1 MVLNLGDYAPTVLG
15 IHTVGFYIVQFL
27 TGLSDAASLFLVAAG
42 LSLIF
47 GVSRIVN
54 MAHGSFYML
63 GAYIAYVIITALP
76 HTALSFWAG
85 IALATLAVGVIGVII
100 EIFLLRRLYQAP
112 ELFLLMATF
121 AVLLVIQDL
130 ARWVFGPEDLMGPMA
145 PKLEGSINIMGAL
158 MPTYDIVLII
168 AAPLVLVFL
177 WLLLNRTRW
186 GILVRA
192 ATEDRE
198 MLAAL
203 GVNQKWL
210 FTSVFFL
217 GSLLAGLG
225 GAIQLPK
232 GGADLLMDMNVI
244 AAAFVIVVV
253 GGMGSIPGA
262 FLAAIII
269 GELGSFG
276 VLFLPQSTL
285 VMMFLVMAV
294 VLVIRPYGLL
304 GKPEQESGGS
314 ESFESILRPAPK
326 ALRIIGAIILV
337 VLILLPTVAG
347 KYQLVLLGEIAIFSL
362 ACMSLYFMMGPGGM
376 VSFGHA
382 AFFGGGAYAAALL
395 VHYVN
400 TPMNLTLLLAP
411 ICVGL
416 LALIIGWFCVRL
428 SGVYLA
434 MLTLAFAQIC
444 WSIVFQWSG
453 FTGGDDGILGIWPA
467 KWASNEVIFY
477 YLTLLISIGGILLL
491 RHLLFTPFGYTMRA
505 CRDSRLRADA
515 IGINVTRHQWLSFA
529 VAGMFAGL
537 AGGIY
542 VFSKG
547 SVFPDEMSI
556 PRSFDILLSVL
567 LGGIESISGPIV
579 GSTVFIWL
587 EDKISHLDFW
597 RLILGCIYILLVMAF
612 PQGIGGFFGSRFN
625 HYFSPETE
633 KINGKV

>member
-1 MVLNLGDYAPTVLG
+1 L
-15 IHTVGFYIVQFL
+15 GFYIVQFL
-27 TGLSDAASLFLVAAG
+27 TGLSDAATLFFVAAG

-47 GVSRIVN
+47 GVTRIVN
-54 MAHGSFYML
+54 MAHGSFYMI
-63 GAYIAYVIITALP
+63 GAYVAYFTISALP
-76 HTALSFWAG
+76 HSGFSFWGG
-85 IALATLAVGVIGVII
+85 ILIAAFAVGLVGVIV
-100 EIFLLRRLYQAP
+100 EVFLLRRLYRAP

-121 AVLLVIQDL
+121 AVVLVIQDL
-130 ARWVFGPEDLMGPMA
+130 ARWAFGPEDLLGPVA
-145 PKLEGSINIMGAL
+145 PGLEGSINILGAL
-158 MPTYDIVLII
+158 MPVYDLVLII
-168 AAPLVLVFL
+168 AAPLVLIAI
-177 WLLLNRTRW
+177 WLLLNHTRW
-186 GILVRA
+186 GVLVRA

-198 MLAAL
+198 MLGAL

-210 FTSVFFL
+210 FTSIVFL
-217 GSLLAGLG
+217 GSFLAGLG

-232 GGADLLMDMNVI
+232 GGADLLMDMNVL

-253 GGMGSIPGA
+253 GGMGSISGA
-262 FLAAIII
+262 FLAAVII

-304 GKPEQESGGS
+304 GKPETQEAVPE
-314 ESFESILRPAPK
+314 ESFESIMRPASRRMR
-326 ALRIIGAIILV
+326 LIGAI
-337 VLILLPTVAG
+337 LLAAFLLFPMVAG
-347 KYQLVLLGEIAIFSL
+347 RYQLVLFGEMAMFAL

-382 AFFGGGAYAAALL
+382 AFFGGGAYAAAL
-395 VHYVN
+395 VIHYIH
-400 TPMNLTLLLAP
+400 TPMGLALFLAP
-411 ICVGL
+411 LCMGL

-467 KWASNEVIFY
+467 KWASNEVVFY
-477 YLTLLISIGGILLL
+477 YLTLVISIGGILLL

-505 CRDSRLRADA
+505 CRDSRLRAGS
-515 IGINVTRHQWLSFA
+515 IGINVTRHQWFSFA
-529 VAGMFAGL
+529 VAGAFAGL

-556 PRSFDILLSVL
+556 TRSFDILLSVL

-579 GSTVFIWL
+579 GSSAFIWL
-587 EDKISHLDFW
+587 EDKISQIDFW
-597 RLILGCIYILLVMAF
+597 RLILGCIFIFLVSAF
-612 PQGIGGFFGSRFN
+612 PQGIGGYFGTRFQS
-625 HYFSPETE
+625 FLSSDSE
-633 KINGKV
+633 ILDGMS